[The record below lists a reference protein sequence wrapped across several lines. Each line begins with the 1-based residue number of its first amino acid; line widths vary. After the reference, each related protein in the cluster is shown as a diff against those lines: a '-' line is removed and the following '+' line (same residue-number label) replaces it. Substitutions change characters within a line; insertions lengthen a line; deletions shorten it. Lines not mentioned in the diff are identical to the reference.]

1 VQRQHAHAHSKH
13 VEVQQ
18 LQRRSVDLGV
28 GHTEAAGRVRMN
40 TGVAHVCVR
49 DVYTGVCTLIN
60 IDACILQEGPLYTAH
75 HVYTRP
81 RIQRASHARA
91 TAARRA
97 PYLVDNKAVAPAAA
111 FLRQLFDAPVTAA
124 ESRAALN
131 GRRVHVMLTRIDDMC
146 I

>member
-1 VQRQHAHAHSKH
+1 MCAW
-13 VEVQQ
+13 
-18 LQRRSVDLGV
+18 
-28 GHTEAAGRVRMN
+28 RVHR
-40 TGVAHVCVR
+40 CVY
-49 DVYTGVCTLIN
+49 VIN
-60 IDACILQEGPLYTAH
+60 IDACILHGPLYNAH

-91 TAARRA
+91 TAPRRA

-111 FLRQLFDAPVTAA
+111 FLRHLFDAPVTAA
-124 ESRAALN
+124 ESRGVVN